1 MPYYAKEKSFQ
12 LVDRY
17 MQLAQKIP
25 TTVTKLTLAW
35 VLNRGFVTSTI
46 IGATSMEQLQ
56 QNISSINITL
66 SEDVYR
72 EIDEIFL
79 DGQNVACW

>member
-1 MPYYAKEKSFQ
+1 MGFKSRICYFDYYWGNF
-12 LVDRY
+12 Y
-17 MQLAQKIP
+17 G
-25 TTVTKLTLAW
+25 TTP
-35 VLNRGFVTSTI
+35 
-46 IGATSMEQLQ
+46 E